1 MKKENFLIITIVIVF
16 FSFMLTFNNNAIG
29 MRQDA
34 DARLQLN
41 TILKDLSTYSMMKP
55 EDARAYYKDALS
67 ELNVLVEMFSGTE
80 EALEAM
86 FCIGNVNISFCHD

>member
-1 MKKENFLIITIVIVF
+1 MKKENFLMITIVITF
-16 FSFMLTFNNNAIG
+16 FSFMLVFNNNAIG
-29 MRQDA
+29 MRQDT

-55 EDARAYYKDALS
+55 EDAREYYKNALS

-80 EALEAM
+80 EALEPM
-86 FCIGNVNISFCHD
+86 FQFS